1 MKGFNQPGKSVT
13 YRRNPDLIG
22 ASIDDELV
30 MMNVEKGQYYGLGG
44 VGPRVWEILETPLS
58 LEQLV
63 DRLVDEFEVERSV
76 CENDMLQFLDQMQQM
91 GLIERV

>member
-1 MKGFNQPGKSVT
+1 
-13 YRRNPDLIG
+13 
-22 ASIDDELV
+22 